1 MKIAIIVS
9 VFCFLFRICPSS
21 LSFSTEDRELIFDK
35 SKTHVIHEST
45 SGRYFVINAISDP
58 IIPNR
63 RTWLVFWEFLS
74 LRELEEHLSPSEI
87 KSSEDRK
94 VVDLKKS
101 KLFELLGQ
109 DYHRGQFVWG
119 EYEFEWRPGPAFDGI
134 LELPEQGNWKV
145 WSSETEYPLVASIN
159 EMRLEPV
166 NEFNKRRKEEVN
178 EFNKRREAKAQKTI
192 DPLDLIDK

>member
-1 MKIAIIVS
+1 M
-9 VFCFLFRICPSS
+9 
-21 LSFSTEDRELIFDK
+21 FDK

-58 IIPNR
+58 VIPNR
-63 RTWLVFWEFLS
+63 RTWFVVWEFLS
-74 LRELEEHLSPSEI
+74 LGELEEHLRPSEI
-87 KSSEDRK
+87 KSFDDRK

-109 DYHRGQFVWG
+109 DYHRGQFVLG

-134 LELPEQGNWKV
+134 LELPKEGNWRV
-145 WSSETEYPLVASIN
+145 WSTETENPLVASIN

-166 NEFNKRRKEEVN
+166 DVFNKRREEEVN
-178 EFNKRREAKAQKTI
+178 EFNKRREAKAQI
-192 DPLDLIDK
+192 SIVPLDLIDK